1 MTTEIEITSYF
12 ISDSS
17 EPPKVVKGST
27 TAVLEKISEIDCLVF
42 YKIIDWRYSSPDIVK
57 FVKGEIIVDK
67 RTKTMEIAIETTLII
82 RHIYLKKCGDSYR
95 GFAEY
100 DNKPETGY
108 MIVKF

>member
-1 MTTEIEITSYF
+1 MTTEIEITSYY
-12 ISDSS
+12 ISDRT
-17 EPPKVVKGST
+17 EPPKVIKSST

-42 YKIIDWRYSSPDIVK
+42 YKIIDWHYSSDNVK

-67 RTKTMEIAIETTLII
+67 RTKTMEIAIESTLNI